1 MHERFQTVHVL
12 GHLSPTASTFTMAA
26 KSNTRRQ
33 VRRGKTAT
41 TCHVGL
47 VAGPVTTGTGIRRK
61 TEVID
66 AISGALSDA
75 LIGMYK
81 REEQQTLEAEAA

>member
-1 MHERFQTVHVL
+1 
-12 GHLSPTASTFTMAA
+12 
-26 KSNTRRQ
+26 
-33 VRRGKTAT
+33 
-41 TCHVGL
+41 
-47 VAGPVTTGTGIRRK
+47 
-61 TEVID
+61 VID